1 MSERVLLKS
10 MYLNGLQ
17 CPKLLWNAHN
27 GKELF
32 PPTDERTQALF
43 DFLDACGSRDRSMSA
58 GSALRKRHGRA
69 ATSTSPD

>member
-1 MSERVLLKS
+1 

-43 DFLDACGSRDRSMSA
+43 DFLDACGSRDS
-58 GSALRKRHGRA
+58 
-69 ATSTSPD
+69 

>member
-43 DFLDACGSRDRSMSA
+43 DRGARRRRGPM
-58 GSALRKRHGRA
+58 RKPPSCA
-69 ATSTSPD
+69 I